1 MTEEKRASE
10 TDTEDADVDAHRLHH
25 GHHREGDVA
34 QRSNDAR
41 DNEGED
47 EDDVEG
53 HRLHH
58 GHH

>member
-1 MTEEKRASE
+1 MTEEKPASE
-10 TDTEDADVDAHRLHH
+10 TEDADVDAHRLHH
-25 GHHREGDVA
+25 GHHREGDVV
-34 QRSNDAR
+34 QQTKDGVDHS
-41 DNEGED
+41 ESG

>member
-10 TDTEDADVDAHRLHH
+10 TETEDADVDAHRLHH
-25 GHHREGDVA
+25 GHHREGDV
-34 QRSNDAR
+34 QQSNDAR
-41 DNEGED
+41 ENRDED